1 MRGLDLIAR
10 GSYEGLKVRL
20 SEDSHSMPV
29 RDKLLRFAVLRAL
42 LVACESPDI
51 LIAYDQDRRLL
62 RHAGGNVAAD
72 TRSEVRG
79 FVPRAF

>member
-1 MRGLDLIAR
+1 MEGLDLIAR
-10 GSYEGLKVRL
+10 GPYEDLKVRL

-51 LIAYDQDRRLL
+51 LNDGVEAEIQDKPSSKKTLAL
-62 RHAGGNVAAD
+62 ETKPPVA
-72 TRSEVRG
+72 TSRS
-79 FVPRAF
+79 